1 MKRIIKFFV
10 LPALLLTGPFSSKA
24 KAQTAEAEQLLLNW
38 EKLTQLKGVLQNL
51 YDGYTILEKGYN
63 AVKDLSEGN
72 FSLHKTF
79 LDGLL
84 EVSPAVR
91 NYRRVADIITCQLR
105 LVTEYKA
112 AFNQFKEAGT
122 FTPEEIEYL
131 GAVYIR
137 LLRRS
142 AAGLDDLALVL
153 TSGELRMSDEER
165 LGAIDRIY
173 ARILDQYSFLR
184 HFNSRTALLSTQRL
198 GEKAQIEMLGKLYG
212 Y

>member
-10 LPALLLTGPFSSKA
+10 LPAILITGPFLQKA

-38 EKLTQLKGVLQNL
+38 EKLVQLKAVLQNL
-51 YDGYTILEKGYN
+51 YDGYTILEKGYS

-84 EVSPAVR
+84 EVSPAVK

-105 LVTEYKA
+105 TVKEYKA
-112 AFNQFKEAGT
+112 AFNRFKEAGT
-122 FTPEEIEYL
+122 FTAQEIGYL
-131 GAVYIR
+131 AAVYTR
-137 LLRRS
+137 LLHRS
-142 AAGLDDLALVL
+142 AEGLDELALVL
-153 TSGELRMSDEER
+153 SSGTLRMSDEER

-173 ARILDQYSFLR
+173 TGILDQYSFLR
-184 HFNSRTALLSTQRL
+184 DFNSRTALLSTQRL

>member
-1 MKRIIKFFV
+1 MKRIIKFFAV
-10 LPALLLTGPFSSKA
+10 LAMLITGSFSQKA

-38 EKLTQLKGVLQNL
+38 EKLVQLKAVLQNL

-72 FSLHKTF
+72 FSLHQTF

-84 EVSPAVR
+84 EVSPAVK
-91 NYRRVADIITCQLR
+91 NYRRVADILNYQLR
-105 LVTEYKA
+105 MVKESKA
-112 AFNQFKEAGT
+112 AFNRFKEGGT
-122 FTPEEIEYL
+122 LTPEEIEYL
-131 GAVYIR
+131 GAVYTR

-142 AAGLDDLALVL
+142 IAGLDKLALVL
-153 TSGELRMSDEER
+153 TAGELRMSDDER

-173 ARILDQYSFLR
+173 SGILDQYSFLR
-184 HFNSRTALLSTQRL
+184 DFNNRTALLSLQRL
-198 GEKAQIEMLGKLYG
+198 GEKAQVEHSKKLNG